1 MSVPTRP
8 WQPVL
13 ATRRGVVR
21 TGLWQ
26 HGARLVALGLRGS
39 TVPELRDTVLD
50 DAAPSQAAHSPAA
63 EVQPRADTRARSVR
77 LSSLDAWRGLTI
89 LLMLLVNNVTLGA
102 LTPQQLQHAPWSGG
116 ITLTDLVFPWFLF
129 CAGAALPFSLA
140 ASHKAGLSGWPL
152 VWKLV
157 VRTVLL
163 YLVGC
168 VLSSAETGQLSLGLG
183 VLQLIALG
191 SFLGGVVSLLAVRW
205 RITVAVVLL
214 AGYELFLKRGAGG
227 TFTESVNAAKAVND
241 AFLSPLGLRG
251 LLSVIPATAL
261 VLLGSVVAQPL
272 KDRLPRAP
280 WLLLGGGAG
289 MTVVGWALAHHLEFN
304 KAVWTPS
311 YVLYTAGLATLGM
324 LAFYL
329 LADSAAGWSGWGRRL
344 LTPFTIPGRNS
355 LFAYVAPI
363 LIKLWIL
370 SSWNV
375 NWAGKSMPIR
385 DALIT
390 LARNHYGVWGGGWL
404 YTLGYILAVWLGLVY
419 LARRGWS
426 WKL

>member
-1 MSVPTRP
+1 M
-8 WQPVL
+8 
-13 ATRRGVVR
+13 R
-21 TGLWQ
+21 TGIRQ
-26 HGARLVALGLRGS
+26 TGVAG
-39 TVPELRDTVLD
+39 LD
-50 DAAPSQAAHSPAA
+50 DFKLPTIRGTVYGHTAHSPAT
-63 EVQPRADTRARSVR
+63 EVRALADTQVRSVR

-102 LTPQQLQHAPWSGG
+102 LTPWQLQHAPWGGG

-140 ASHKAGLSGWPL
+140 ASRKAGVSGWPL
-152 VWKLV
+152 IWKLAI
-157 VRTVLL
+157 RTVLL

-168 VLSSAETGQLSLGLG
+168 VLTTTETGQLSFGLG

-191 SFLGGVVSLLAVRW
+191 SFFGGVISLLAVRW
-205 RITVAVVLL
+205 RVAAAVVLL
-214 AGYELFLKRGAGG
+214 IGYDLFLRYGAGG

-241 AFLSPLGLRG
+241 ALLTPLGLRG

-272 KDRLPRAP
+272 KDRLATAP
-280 WLLLGGGAG
+280 WLLLGAGAG
-289 MTVVGWALAHHLEFN
+289 MTAAGWLLAHHLEFN

-311 YVLYTAGLATLGM
+311 YVLYTAGFATLGM
-324 LAFYL
+324 LAFHV
-329 LADSAAGWSGWGRRL
+329 LADSAGRWSGWGAKL
-344 LTPFTIPGRNS
+344 LTPLTIPGRNS

-370 SSWNV
+370 TNWNV
-375 NWAGKSMPIR
+375 NWTGKSMPIQS
-385 DALIT
+385 ALVT
-390 LARNHYGVWGGGWL
+390 LARDHYGVWGGGWL

-419 LARRGWS
+419 LARRGWT

>member
-1 MSVPTRP
+1 M
-8 WQPVL
+8 
-13 ATRRGVVR
+13 
-21 TGLWQ
+21 
-26 HGARLVALGLRGS
+26 
-39 TVPELRDTVLD
+39 
-50 DAAPSQAAHSPAA
+50 AAQ
-63 EVQPRADTRARSVR
+63 TRSVR

-89 LLMLLVNNVTLGA
+89 LLMLLVNNVTLDT
-102 LTPQQLQHAPWSGG
+102 LTPQQLQHAPWGGG

-140 ASHKAGLSGWPL
+140 ASRKAGLSGWPL
-152 VWKLV
+152 IWKLA

-168 VLSSAETGQLSLGLG
+168 VLTSAETKQLSFGLG

-191 SFLGGVVSLLAVRW
+191 SFFGGIVSLLAVRW
-205 RITVAVVLL
+205 RIATAVALL
-214 AGYELFLKRGAGG
+214 IGYDLFLKYGAGG
-227 TFTESVNAAKAVND
+227 TFTETANAAKAIND

-272 KDRLPRAP
+272 KDRLARAP
-280 WLLLGGGAG
+280 WLLLGGGVG
-289 MTVVGWALAHHLEFN
+289 MTVVGWLLAHHLEFN

-329 LADSAAGWSGWGRRL
+329 LADSSSRWSGWGQKL

-375 NWAGKSMPIR
+375 DWAGKSMPMR

-390 LARNHYGVWGGGWL
+390 LAKNHYGVWGGGWL
-404 YTLGYILAVWLGLVY
+404 YTLGYILVIWLGLVY

>member
-1 MSVPTRP
+1 MAEAQTEAGA
-8 WQPVL
+8 Q
-13 ATRRGVVR
+13 VR
-21 TGLWQ
+21 
-26 HGARLVALGLRGS
+26 S
-39 TVPELRDTVLD
+39 
-50 DAAPSQAAHSPAA
+50 S
-63 EVQPRADTRARSVR
+63 R

-89 LLMLLVNNVTLGA
+89 LLMLLVNNVSLDT
-102 LTPQQLQHAPWSGG
+102 LTPKQLQHAPWGGG
-116 ITLTDLVFPWFLF
+116 ITFTDLVFPWFLF

-140 ASHKAGLSGWPL
+140 ASRKAGLNGWPL
-152 VWKLV
+152 IWKLA

-168 VLSSAETGQLSLGLG
+168 VLTSSEARHLSLGLG

-191 SFLGGVVSLLAVRW
+191 SFFGGVISLLAVRW
-205 RITVAVVLL
+205 RVVTALALL
-214 AGYELFLKRGAGG
+214 IGYDLFLKYGAGG
-227 TFTESVNAAKAVND
+227 TFTESTNAAKAIND

-272 KDRLPRAP
+272 KDRLVRAP
-280 WLLLGGGAG
+280 WLLLGAGVG
-289 MTVVGWALAHHLEFN
+289 MTALGWILAHHLEFN
-304 KAVWTPS
+304 KALWTPS

-329 LADSAAGWSGWGRRL
+329 LADSSGRWASWGQKL

-363 LIKLWIL
+363 LIKVWIL
-370 SSWNV
+370 MGLNV
-375 NWAGKSMPIR
+375 DWAGKPMPLGS
-385 DALIT
+385 ALIT
-390 LARNHYGVWGGGWL
+390 LARAHYGVWGGGWL
-404 YTLGYILAVWLGLVY
+404 YTLGYILVVWLGLVY
-419 LARRGWS
+419 LARRGWT

>member
-1 MSVPTRP
+1 MLRRDADAMSVPTRP
-8 WQPVL
+8 WHPVP

-21 TGLWQ
+21 TTLRQTGVRGQREYGPPKTWATV
-26 HGARLVALGLRGS
+26 HPYTEMPTADARTEA
-39 TVPELRDTVLD
+39 T
-50 DAAPSQAAHSPAA
+50 AH
-63 EVQPRADTRARSVR
+63 ARSVR

-89 LLMLLVNNVTLGA
+89 LLMLLVNNVTLGE
-102 LTPQQLQHAPWSGG
+102 LTPWQLQHAPWGGG

-140 ASHKAGLSGWPL
+140 ASRRAGLSGWPL
-152 VWKLV
+152 IWKLAA
-157 VRTVLL
+157 RTVLL

-168 VLSSAETGQLSLGLG
+168 VLTSAETGQLSFGLG

-191 SFLGGVVSLLAVRW
+191 SFFGGIVSLLAVRW
-205 RITVAVVLL
+205 RIAAAVALL
-214 AGYELFLKRGAGG
+214 IGYDLFLRYGAGG
-227 TFTESVNAAKAVND
+227 TFTERANAARAVND

-272 KDRLPRAP
+272 RDRLARVP
-280 WLLLGGGAG
+280 WLLLGGGVG
-289 MTVVGWALAHHLEFN
+289 MTVIGWLLAHHLEFN

-329 LADSAAGWSGWGRRL
+329 LADTAGRWTGWGRKL
-344 LTPFTIPGRNS
+344 LTPLTIPGRNS

-363 LIKLWIL
+363 LVKLWIL
-370 SSWNV
+370 ASWNV
-375 NWAGKSMPIR
+375 NWAGKSMSIQG
-385 DALIT
+385 ALIT
-390 LARNHYGVWGGGWL
+390 LAKNHYGVWGGGWL
-404 YTLGYILAVWLGLVY
+404 YTLGYMLAVWLGLVY
-419 LARRGWS
+419 LARRGWT

>member
-1 MSVPTRP
+1 
-8 WQPVL
+8 
-13 ATRRGVVR
+13 VR

-26 HGARLVALGLRGS
+26 TEAGQTGLEQSGASGIRDPAQAERQATAQEHPERL
-39 TVPELRDTVLD
+39 
-50 DAAPSQAAHSPAA
+50 AA
-63 EVQPRADTRARSVR
+63 EEQAHTAPQVRSFLR

-102 LTPQQLQHAPWSGG
+102 LTPQQLQHAPWGG
-116 ITLTDLVFPWFLF
+116 GATLTDLVFPWFLF

-140 ASHKAGLSGWPL
+140 ASRKAGLSGWPL
-152 VWKLV
+152 IWKLA

-168 VLSSAETGQLSLGLG
+168 VLTSAETTQLSLGLG

-191 SFLGGVVSLLAVRW
+191 SFFGGIVSLLPVGWRIAVAVSLLA
-205 RITVAVVLL
+205 
-214 AGYELFLKRGAGG
+214 GYDLFLSYGAGG
-227 TFTESVNAAKAVND
+227 TFTERVNAAQTAND

-251 LLSVIPATAL
+251 LLSVIPATAM

-272 KDRLPRAP
+272 KDRLTRAP

-289 MTVVGWALAHHLEFN
+289 MTVLGWALSYHLEFN
-304 KAVWTPS
+304 KAFWTPS

-324 LAFYL
+324 LAFSL
-329 LADSAAGWSGWGRRL
+329 LADSAGRWSAWGRSL
-344 LTPFTIPGRNS
+344 LTPLTIPGRNS

-370 SSWNV
+370 TSWNV
-375 NWAGKSMPIR
+375 TWAGKSMPIR

-404 YTLGYILAVWLGLVY
+404 YTLGYVLLVWLGLVY
-419 LARRGWS
+419 LARRDWT